1 MSEPRVLIANRGE
14 IAVRVIRACHEMGI
28 PTVAVYSD
36 ADRDALHVEMAD
48 RAQHIGAA
56 SPAESYLNIPAIIS
70 AAWAAEATHIH
81 PGYGFLAE
89 NAAFARACAEEGLTF
104 IGPPPEAM
112 ERMGDKVA
120 ARKTVEEVGVP
131 VVPGDSKPIDANE
144 APAIAKKIGF
154 PIAVKAAH
162 GGGGRGMHV
171 VESPDEL
178 EEAVTRS
185 AREAQTYFG
194 RPEVY
199 LERYIA
205 RAHHVEAQILADTH
219 GNVSFLGERDCS
231 LQRRYQKLVEES
243 PSPIVDWKLRSKIGE
258 AALAVAAAAG
268 YVNAGTVEFL
278 VDDDGSFYFLEVNA
292 RLQVEHPVTEMVTGL
307 DLVRLQLLVALGE
320 KVDITPELRGHAIEC
335 RINAEDP
342 TKNFL
347 PKPGMVSTLRLPAGP
362 FVRVDAG
369 IREGREI
376 PREYDSLFAKLLV
389 WGEDREIARR
399 RMLRALDEFVVEGVA
414 STIPFHTWVLQ
425 EQAFIDGE
433 HHTRWVEQALDE
445 GRFSPPAAA
454 EDDGDH
460 QASQAA
466 AAPPMPVTV
475 EVEGR
480 RIPARVW
487 GEPLPTAPRPPEKG
501 SAASHAGA
509 AGAVTAPMQ
518 GTILKVLVEKGQT
531 IEPGDVVCILEAMK
545 MENHIASTS
554 AGTITSVEVDVGD
567 VVELGQALATIE

>member
-14 IAVRVIRACHEMGI
+14 IAVRVIRACREMGI

-36 ADRDALHVEMAD
+36 ADKDALHVELAD

-56 SPAESYLNIPAIIS
+56 SPTESYLNIPAIIS
-70 AAWAAEATHIH
+70 AAWATEATHIH

-131 VVPGDSKPIDANE
+131 VVPGDSKPIDAKE
-144 APAIAKKIGF
+144 APAVAAAIGF

-171 VESPDEL
+171 VEGPDEL

-205 RAHHVEAQILADTH
+205 RAHHVEAQILADSH

-243 PSPIVDWKLRSKIGE
+243 PSPIVDADLRSRIGE
-258 AALAVAAAAG
+258 AALAVAKASG

-307 DLVRLQLLVALGE
+307 DLVRLQLLVAFGE
-320 KVDITPELRGHAIEC
+320 KVDVSPELRGHAIEC

-342 TKNFL
+342 SKNFL
-347 PKPGMVSTLRLPAGP
+347 PKPGLVTKLRLPAGP

-369 IREGREI
+369 ITEGREI
-376 PREYDSLFAKLLV
+376 PRGYDSLFAKLLV
-389 WGEDREIARR
+389 WGEDRDIARR

-414 STIPFHTWVLQ
+414 STIPFHQWVLQ
-425 EQAFIDGE
+425 EEAFKTGE
-433 HHTRWVEQALDE
+433 HHTRWVEQALEE
-445 GRFSPPAAA
+445 GRFKPPADEEQPAHRAA
-454 EDDGDH
+454 
-460 QASQAA
+460 S
-466 AAPPMPVTV
+466 PTVPVVV

-501 SAASHAGA
+501 SAAAHAGV

-518 GTILKVLVEKGQT
+518 GTILKVLVEKGQS
-531 IEPGDVVCILEAMK
+531 IEAGDVVCILEAMK

-554 AGTITSVEVDVGD
+554 SGTITDVAIQVGS
-567 VVELGQALATIE
+567 VVEAGQAIVTIE

>member
-1 MSEPRVLIANRGE
+1 MSEPRILIANRGE
-14 IAVRVIRACHEMGI
+14 IAVRVIRACREMGI

-70 AAWAAEATHIH
+70 AAWATEATHIH

-89 NAAFARACAEEGLTF
+89 NAGFARACAEEGLTF
-104 IGPPPEAM
+104 VGPPPESM
-112 ERMGDKVA
+112 ERMGDKAA
-120 ARKTVEEVGVP
+120 ARRTAEEVGVP
-131 VVPGDSKPIDANE
+131 VVPGVSEPTDA
-144 APAIAKKIGF
+144 AKAAAVAEQIGF
-154 PIAVKAAH
+154 PVAVKAAH

-171 VESPDEL
+171 VESPQEL
-178 EEAVTRS
+178 EEAVIRS

-243 PSPIVDWKLRSKIGE
+243 PSPIVDANLRSRIGE
-258 AALAVAAAAG
+258 AALAVAKAAG

-278 VDDDGSFYFLEVNA
+278 VEEDGSFYFLEVNA

-307 DLVRLQLLVALGE
+307 DLVRLQLLVAFGE
-320 KVDITPELRGHAIEC
+320 KVDIAPELRGHAIEC

-342 TKNFL
+342 SKNFL
-347 PKPGMVSTLRLPAGP
+347 PKPGFVSVLRLPAGP

-369 IREGREI
+369 VTEGREI

-389 WGEDREIARR
+389 WGEDRESARR

-414 STIPFHTWVLQ
+414 STIPFHQWVLE
-425 EQAFIDGE
+425 EQAFRDGE
-433 HHTRWVEQALDE
+433 HHTRWVEQALEE
-445 GRFSPPAAA
+445 GRFSPPAADESGA
-454 EDDGDH
+454 H
-460 QASQAA
+460 ATS
-466 AAPPMPVTV
+466 APAVPVTV

-480 RIPARVW
+480 RISARVW
-487 GEPLPTAPRPPEKG
+487 GKPLPTAPRPPEKG
-501 SAASHAGA
+501 SAAAHAGA

-531 IEPGDVVCILEAMK
+531 IEAGDVVCILEAMK

-554 AGTITSVEVDVGD
+554 GGTITEVAVKAGD
-567 VVELGQALATIE
+567 VVELGQALATLE

>member
-14 IAVRVIRACHEMGI
+14 IAVRVIRACREMGI

-36 ADRDALHVEMAD
+36 ADRDALHVEMAE
-48 RAQHIGAA
+48 RAERIGPPVA
-56 SPAESYLNIPAIIS
+56 AESYLNVEAIL
-70 AAWAAEATHIH
+70 AAAKKHNATMVH

-89 NAAFARACAEEGLTF
+89 NAAFARACAEAGLTF

-112 ERMGDKVA
+112 EKMGDKVA
-120 ARKTVEEVGVP
+120 ARLVVEEVGVP
-131 VVPGDSKPIDANE
+131 TVPGVSEPVDAAQ
-144 APAIAKKIGF
+144 APAVAEKIGF

-171 VESPDEL
+171 VQSPEEL
-178 EEAVTRS
+178 EEAVERS

-205 RAHHVEAQILADTH
+205 RAHHVEAQILADSR
-219 GNVSFLGERDCS
+219 GNYSFLGERDCS

-243 PSPIVDWKLRSKIGE
+243 PSPIVDADLRSRIGE
-258 AALAVAAAAG
+258 AALAVAKAAG

-278 VDDDGSFYFLEVNA
+278 VDEDGSFYFLEVNA

-307 DLVRLQLLVALGE
+307 DLVNLQIRVAQGE
-320 KVDITPELRGHAIEC
+320 KVDLAPELRGHAIEC

-342 TKNFL
+342 AKNFL
-347 PKPGMVSTLRLPAGP
+347 PKPGPIHGLRFPSGP
-362 FVRVDAG
+362 YVRVDEG
-369 IREGREI
+369 ITAGREV
-376 PREYDSLFAKLLV
+376 PRDYDSLMAKLVV
-389 WGEDREIARR
+389 WGEDRETAIRR
-399 RMLRALDEFVVEGVA
+399 TVRALEEFHVEGPA
-414 STIPFHTWVLQ
+414 TTIPFHRWVL
-425 EQAFIDGE
+425 ETAEFRE
-433 HHTRWVEQALDE
+433 ATHHTRWVEAE
-445 GRFSPPAAA
+445 IEAGRMELPEPIIATHAAVA
-454 EDDGDH
+454 QGGSSDVA
-460 QASQAA
+460 Q
-466 AAPPMPVTV
+466 VVV

-487 GEPLPTAPRPPEKG
+487 GESLPTAPPPPES
-501 SAASHAGA
+501 SAAAHGGV

-518 GTILKVLVEKGQT
+518 GTILKVLIEEGQT
-531 IEPGDVVCILEAMK
+531 IEAGDVVCILEAMK

-554 AGTITSVEVDVGD
+554 AGKVTEVAIKAGD
-567 VVELGQALATIE
+567 VVEGGQTLVTIE

>member
-14 IAVRVIRACHEMGI
+14 IAVRVIRACKEMGI

-56 SPAESYLNIPAIIS
+56 SPTESYLNIPAIIS
-70 AAWAAEATHIH
+70 AAWATEATHVH

-89 NAAFARACAEEGLTF
+89 NAGFARACAEEGLTF

-131 VVPGDSKPIDANE
+131 VVPGDSKPIEAGE
-144 APAIAKKIGF
+144 APAVAANIGF

-171 VESPDEL
+171 VESAEEL
-178 EEAVTRS
+178 EEAVSRS

-205 RAHHVEAQILADTH
+205 KAHHVEAQILADSH

-243 PSPIVDWKLRSKIGE
+243 PSPIVDAELRSRIGE
-258 AALAVAAAAG
+258 AALAVAKASG

-307 DLVRLQLLVALGE
+307 DLVRLQLLVAFGE
-320 KVDITPELRGHAIEC
+320 KVDLAPELRGHAIEC

-342 TKNFL
+342 SKNFL
-347 PKPGMVSTLRLPAGP
+347 PKPGLVSALRLPAGP

-369 IREGREI
+369 ITAGREI

-389 WGEDREIARR
+389 WGEDREIART

-414 STIPFHTWVLQ
+414 STIPFHQWVLQ
-425 EQAFIDGE
+425 EQAFIDGD
-433 HHTRWVEQALDE
+433 HHTRWVEQALEE
-445 GRFSPPAAA
+445 GRFSPPAT
-454 EDDGDH
+454 DDA
-460 QASQAA
+460 ASQAA
-466 AAPPMPVTV
+466 PAPIVPVVV
-475 EVEGR
+475 ELEGR

-487 GEPLPTAPRPPEKG
+487 GERIRTAPRPPEKG
-501 SAASHAGA
+501 SAAGHAGA

-531 IEPGDVVCILEAMK
+531 IEPGEVVCILEAMK

-554 AGTITSVEVDVGD
+554 GGTVADVAVKSGD

>member
-1 MSEPRVLIANRGE
+1 VLIANRGE
-14 IAVRVIRACHEMGI
+14 IAVRVMRGCREMGI

-48 RAQHIGAA
+48 RAERIGPP
-56 SPAESYLNIPAIIS
+56 SPAESYLNVESIL
-70 AAWAAEATHIH
+70 AAAKRAGATMVH

-89 NAAFARACAEEGLTF
+89 NAEFARACAEAGLTF

-112 ERMGDKVA
+112 EKMGDKVA
-120 ARKTVEEVGVP
+120 ARLVVEEVGVP
-131 VVPGDSKPIDANE
+131 TVPGVSEPIDASRAAATAE
-144 APAIAKKIGF
+144 RVGF

-171 VESPDEL
+171 VDTPEEL
-178 EEAVTRS
+178 EEAVERS

-205 RAHHVEAQILADTH
+205 KAHHVEAQILADSR
-219 GNVSFLGERDCS
+219 GNYSFLGERDCS

-243 PSPIVDWKLRSKIGE
+243 PSPIVDADLRGRIGE
-258 AALAVAAAAG
+258 ASLAVAKAAG

-307 DLVRLQLLVALGE
+307 DLVRLQIEVALGE
-320 KVDITPELRGHAIEC
+320 KVDIAPDLRGHAIEC

-342 TKNFL
+342 SKNFL
-347 PKPGMVSTLRLPAGP
+347 PKPGLVTGLRLPAGP

-369 IREGREI
+369 ITEGREI
-376 PREYDSLFAKLLV
+376 PKDYDSLFAKLV
-389 WGEDREIARR
+389 CWGQDRETAIRR
-399 RMLRALDEFVVEGVA
+399 TQRALHEFVVEGPA
-414 STIPFHTWVLQ
+414 TTIPFHQWVLDTP
-425 EQAFIDGE
+425 EFREGS
-433 HHTRWVEQALDE
+433 HHTRWVEQALEE
-445 GRFSPPAAA
+445 GRFTPAETDARPSVSLTPPAASDTPA
-454 EDDGDH
+454 V
-460 QASQAA
+460 
-466 AAPPMPVTV
+466 PVV
-475 EVEGR
+475 IELEGR
-480 RIPARVW
+480 RIEAKVW
-487 GEPLPTAPRPPEKG
+487 GEALPTAPRPPERTSG
-501 SAASHAGA
+501 ASSAGV
-509 AGAVTAPMQ
+509 AGAVSAPMQ

-531 IEPGDVVCILEAMK
+531 IEAGDVVCILEAMK

-554 AGTITSVEVDVGD
+554 AGTITEVSIKAGD
-567 VVELGQALATIE
+567 VVELGQALVTLE